1 MCLAQNVTL
10 LLDLFKKE
18 EIVYLKYIEVGII
31 AFVVSYILT
40 PYLARVGKKQNMVD
54 LPDHRK
60 VHEEAIPNLGG
71 IVIFFGFLLS
81 LLFIVQIEGQVKTLM
96 VGGVIILLLGI
107 VDDIADLSPKHKFII
122 QMIPALIVIIYN
134 SDLINSFIVNQLKS
148 LDLLGYLLYPVL
160 IFWIVGVTNSINLID
175 GLDGLACGVSIIT
188 LITFFIL
195 GWKQNFETLN
205 LISIALAGS
214 MLAFLKFNFHP
225 SKIFLGDSGSTFTGF
240 ILACV
245 GALWVLKSGNVFFIF
260 IPIIILALPIFDTL
274 FAILRR
280 YRGHYPIFQ
289 ADKGH
294 LHHRLLARGISHKN
308 AVLLLWG
315 VSVACSIIA
324 LILTWKLKM

>member
-1 MCLAQNVTL
+1 M
-10 LLDLFKKE
+10 
-18 EIVYLKYIEVGII
+18 KYIEVGII

-188 LITFFIL
+188 LITFFVL
-195 GWKQNFETLN
+195 GLNQNFETLN

-214 MLAFLKFNFHP
+214 MLAFLKFNFYP
-225 SKIFLGDSGSTFTGF
+225 SKIFLGDSGSTFSGF
-240 ILACV
+240 MLASI
-245 GALWVLKSGNVFFIF
+245 GALWVLKSENVFFIF

-280 YRGHYPIFQ
+280 YRGHHPIFQ

-294 LHHRLLARGISHKN
+294 LHHRLLARGLSHKN

-315 VSVACSIIA
+315 ISAACSIIA
-324 LILTWKLKM
+324 LILAL